1 MLSTFYNIDKSSHFV
16 HASIYHSQAHAVINT
31 VVISKLKQ
39 WWLTAIYEEY
49 ELTVWFDGGVVE
61 DADGNT
67 TPNPKSKKVFSLKS
81 ISKRTPTHIKGT
93 ELDGKQFEIRTV
105 QPFDYMIRK
114 IY

>member
-1 MLSTFYNIDKSSHFV
+1 MIK
-16 HASIYHSQAHAVINT
+16 AIIN
-31 VVISKLKQ
+31 
-39 WWLTAIYEEY
+39 WWNTLIKEEF
-49 ELTVWFDGGVVE
+49 ELTVWFDGGVVI

-81 ISKRTPTHIKGT
+81 ISKRTPTHVKGV
-93 ELDGKQFEIRTV
+93 ELDGKAFEIRTV